1 MQTFVG
7 MAAPIFD
14 MAVDPLPN
22 VLVVSLVGELDLAC
36 EDALAE
42 LVAVELAG
50 LDRDVVF
57 DLARVDF
64 IDLTGA
70 RLLGEAGRLVI
81 RSGWSCKVASPSPR
95 AARVIEYAGFADLLA
110 GRCRREV
117 VPGAHRTERSVK
129 AGERDG
135 IVQSRPR
142 ARLRSPAYN

>member
-7 MAAPIFD
+7 MAAPVFD

-22 VLVVSLVGELDLAC
+22 VLVVSLAGELDIAC
-36 EDALAE
+36 GDALAE

-64 IDLTGA
+64 LDLTGA
-70 RLLGEAGRLVI
+70 RLLGETGRLVV
-81 RSGWSCKVASPSPR
+81 RSGWSCTMASPSPR

-110 GRCRREV
+110 DRCRREV
-117 VPGAHRTERSVK
+117 VHGRAPYRAL
-129 AGERDG
+129 GEGLGEGWR
-135 IVQSRPR
+135 RPV
-142 ARLRSPAYN
+142 AAKG